1 MKWELITPFIT
12 FFAVLLV
19 QLTVVPLIAIAGVIP
34 DLVLISLVYY
44 SISRD
49 QFYGTVL
56 GGTYGVFLDLIT
68 GSLLGSS
75 MLSKTIAGFTAGSTL
90 SYFHS
95 FQLSMYKQIFLNYF
109 LSRHYYHLYTLQWL
123 VYYLYFHL
131 LEGENFEKRKICIHT
146 TNNHHF
152 RDYYYQCGSTGF
164 SSFSD
169 ANPQSNIL
177 PG

>member
-75 MLSKTIAGFTAGSTL
+75 MLSKTIAGFTAGYFSTETKKEINISTYIFSL
-90 SYFHS
+90 IVFICALIDSIIFS
-95 FQLSMYKQIFLNYF
+95 FFSAFDVQTNIFKLLF
-109 LSRHYYHLYTLQWL
+109 EQALLPSLYTAMVSVL
-123 VYYLYFHL
+123 FI
-131 LEGENFEKRKICIHT
+131 FSPFRRRK
-146 TNNHHF
+146 F
-152 RDYYYQCGSTGF
+152 
-164 SSFSD
+164 
-169 ANPQSNIL
+169 
-177 PG
+177 

>member
-75 MLSKTIAGFTAGSTL
+75 MLSKTIAGFTAGYFSTETKKEINISTYIFSL
-90 SYFHS
+90 IVFICALIDSIIFS
-95 FQLSMYKQIFLNYF
+95 FFSAFDVQTNIFKLLF
-109 LSRHYYHLYTLQWL
+109 EHALLPSLYTAL
-123 VYYLYFHL
+123 VSVLFI
-131 LEGENFEKRKICIHT
+131 FSPFRRRK
-146 TNNHHF
+146 F
-152 RDYYYQCGSTGF
+152 
-164 SSFSD
+164 
-169 ANPQSNIL
+169 
-177 PG
+177 

>member
-75 MLSKTIAGFTAGSTL
+75 MLSKTIAGFTAGYFSTETKKDINIGTYIFSL
-90 SYFHS
+90 IVFICALIDSIIFS
-95 FQLSMYKQIFLNYF
+95 FFSAFDVQTNIFKLLF
-109 LSRHYYHLYTLQWL
+109 EQALLPSLYTAVVSIL
-123 VYYLYFHL
+123 FI
-131 LEGENFEKRKICIHT
+131 FSPFRRRK
-146 TNNHHF
+146 F
-152 RDYYYQCGSTGF
+152 
-164 SSFSD
+164 
-169 ANPQSNIL
+169 
-177 PG
+177 